1 MKSGPFAFVRT
12 STFRLALVYSVLF
25 GLFSFLLLAY
35 LYQATVGSLRAE
47 ADQRLDAEMRALGLA
62 YNAGGLERLEQSV
75 IERALVPGAPFRYQ
89 LETPD
94 GERIIGDFPYLPVS
108 PPETV
113 GEVSQVSLSIEMPRA
128 GGEEGQPVVTEAE
141 GRIVRLANGNVLLV
155 AIETGERGRIVRRIT
170 QAVTTAAPIGVL
182 LALIGGIFISR
193 YAARRAEQLTRTT
206 EEIVAGNLSIR
217 APVQGSGDEFDRLA
231 THLNTML
238 EKLER
243 LMAASRH
250 SGDAIAH
257 DLRSPLS
264 RLRNRLEG
272 ALLSP
277 MDAESARET
286 LASTV
291 EEVDRVLLTFNAILR
306 LSRLDAGAEGR
317 MIKIDLHDLLEELGE
332 LYEPACEDAGLH
344 FNSEIGKP
352 IIVLGDRELLAQAV
366 SNLLDNAVK
375 YTPSGGT
382 IQFTARRTSDSIVIT
397 VADDGPGIPEHMREK
412 AKERFFRLDS
422 ARTQSGSGLGL
433 ALADA
438 VAELH
443 KGHMDLLWTKGPPE
457 PKGLKAVLTLPRD
470 S

>member
-12 STFRLALVYSVLF
+12 TTFRLALVYSVLF

-35 LYQATVGSLRAE
+35 LFQATVGSLRAE

-89 LETPD
+89 LETPE

-108 PPETV
+108 PPEAV
-113 GEVSQVSLSIEMPRA
+113 GEVSLVSLSIEMPR
-128 GGEEGQPVVTEAE
+128 GDGSPVVTEAE

-170 QAVTTAAPIGVL
+170 QAVTTAAPIGIL
-182 LALIGGIFISR
+182 LALIGGVFISR

-206 EEIVAGNLSIR
+206 EAIVAGNLSIR
-217 APVQGSGDEFDRLA
+217 APVSGSGDEFDRLA
-231 THLNTML
+231 QHLNTML
-238 EKLER
+238 ERLER
-243 LMAASRH
+243 LVATTRH

-264 RLRNRLEG
+264 RLRNRLE
-272 ALLSP
+272 ASLLST
-277 MDAESARET
+277 MNEETARET
-286 LASTV
+286 LEDTV
-291 EEVDRVLLTFNAILR
+291 LEVDRVLQTFNAILR

-317 MIKIDLHDLLEELGE
+317 MLKFDLFELLSELAE
-332 LYEPACEDAGLH
+332 LYEPACEDSGLH
-344 FNSEIGKP
+344 FSSDISTG
-352 IIVLGDRELLAQAV
+352 IVVLGDRELIAQAV

-375 YTPSGGT
+375 YTPEGGH
-382 IQFTARRTSDSIVIT
+382 IRFSARRSQGNIEIV
-397 VADDGPGIPEHMREK
+397 VADDGPGIPEHQRDH

-422 ARTQSGSGLGL
+422 ARTQPGSGLGL

-443 KGHMDLLWTKGPPE
+443 KGHLDLLWTEPPLN
-457 PKGLKAVLTLPRD
+457 PRGLKAVLSLPRD
-470 S
+470 R

>member
-1 MKSGPFAFVRT
+1 MKSRPFAFVRT
-12 STFRLALVYSVLF
+12 TTFRLALVYSVLF

-113 GEVSQVSLSIEMPRA
+113 GEVSMVSLSIEMPRGDGA
-128 GGEEGQPVVTEAE
+128 PVVTEAE

-170 QAVTTAAPIGVL
+170 QAVTTAAPIGIL
-182 LALIGGIFISR
+182 LALIGGVFISR

-206 EEIVAGNLSIR
+206 EAIVAGNLSIR
-217 APVQGSGDEFDRLA
+217 APVGGSGDEFDRLA
-231 THLNTML
+231 MHLNTML
-238 EKLER
+238 ERLER
-243 LMAASRH
+243 LMASTRH
-250 SGDAIAH
+250 AGDAIAH

-264 RLRNRLEG
+264 RLRNRLEE
-272 ALLSP
+272 ALISP
-277 MDAESARET
+277 MDEKSAQDT

-291 EEVDRVLLTFNAILR
+291 EEVDRVLQTFNAILR

-317 MIKIDLHDLLEELGE
+317 MAKFDMHELMSELAE
-332 LYEPACEDAGLH
+332 LYEPACEDAGLK
-344 FNSEIGKP
+344 FSSDVSAGIT
-352 IIVLGDRELLAQAV
+352 VFGDRELIAQAV

-375 YTPSGGT
+375 YTPQGGT
-382 IQFTARRTSDSIVIT
+382 IRFSARRGGGNIDVT
-397 VADDGPGIPEHMREK
+397 VADDGPGIPEHQRES
-412 AKERFFRLDS
+412 AKQRFFRLDS
-422 ARTQSGSGLGL
+422 ARTQPGSGLGL

-443 KGHMDLLWTKGPPE
+443 KGHLDLLWTDPP
-457 PKGLKAVLTLPRD
+457 PSARGLKAVLSLPRD
-470 S
+470 R

>member
-1 MKSGPFAFVRT
+1 MKAGPFAFIRT
-12 STFRLALVYSVLF
+12 STFRMALVYSVLF

-94 GERIIGDFPYLPVS
+94 GERIIGDFPNLPVS
-108 PPETV
+108 PPETI
-113 GEVSQVSLSIEMPRA
+113 GEVSMVSLSIEMPA
-128 GGEEGQPVVTEAE
+128 SSGETVVTEAE
-141 GRIVRLANGNVLLV
+141 GRIVRLANGDVLLV

-170 QAVTTAAPIGVL
+170 QAVTTAAPIGIL

-264 RLRNRLEG
+264 RLRNRLEES
-272 ALLSP
+272 LLSP
-277 MDAESARET
+277 MDEASARET
-286 LASTV
+286 LARTV
-291 EEVDRVLLTFNAILR
+291 EEVDRVLSTFNAILR
-306 LSRLDAGAEGR
+306 LSRLDAGSEGR
-317 MIKIDLHDLLEELGE
+317 MVKIDLHEILDELAE
-332 LYEPACEDAGLH
+332 LYEPACEDAGLAFSH
-344 FNSEIGKP
+344 DISNP
-352 IIVLGDRELLAQAV
+352 IVVLGDRELIAQAV
-366 SNLLDNAVK
+366 SNLLDNAIK
-375 YTPSGGT
+375 YTPREGMVR
-382 IQFTARRTSDSIVIT
+382 FTARRTSDSIVIT
-397 VADDGPGIPEHMREK
+397 VADDGPGIPEDMREK
-412 AKERFFRLDS
+412 AKQRFYRLDA

-443 KGHMDLLWTKGPPE
+443 KGHLDLFWTHEPPAH
-457 PKGLKAVLTLPRD
+457 KGLKAVLTLPRD
-470 S
+470 K

>member
-12 STFRLALVYSVLF
+12 TTFRLALIYSVLF

-35 LYQATVGSLRAE
+35 LFQATVGSLRAE

-113 GEVSQVSLSIEMPRA
+113 GEVSMVSLSIEMPR
-128 GGEEGQPVVTEAE
+128 GEGTPVVTEAE

-170 QAVTTAAPIGVL
+170 QAVTTAAPIGIL

-217 APVQGSGDEFDRLA
+217 APVAGSGDEFDRLA

-243 LMAASRH
+243 LMASSRH
-250 SGDAIAH
+250 AGDAIAH

-272 ALLSP
+272 ALISP
-277 MDAESARET
+277 MSEETARET
-286 LASTV
+286 LESTV

-317 MIKIDLHDLLEELGE
+317 MVKFDLHELLSELAE
-332 LYEPACEDAGLH
+332 LYEPACEDEGLS
-344 FNSEIGKP
+344 FASEIAKP
-352 IIVLGDRELLAQAV
+352 INILGDKELIAQAV

-375 YTPSGGT
+375 YTPEGGT
-382 IQFTARRTSDSIVIT
+382 IQFNARRTSDKIEIRVS
-397 VADDGPGIPEHMREK
+397 DDGPGIPEHMRDR

-443 KGHMDLLWTKGPPE
+443 KGHLELLWTHGPPE
-457 PKGLKAVLTLPRD
+457 QKGLQAVLSLPRD
-470 S
+470 K

>member
-12 STFRLALVYSVLF
+12 STFRLTLVYSVLF

-113 GEVSQVSLSIEMPRA
+113 GEVSMVSLSIEMPR
-128 GGEEGQPVVTEAE
+128 GNGEAVVTEAE
-141 GRIVRLANGNVLLV
+141 GRIVKLANGNVLLV

-264 RLRNRLEG
+264 RLRNRLETT
-272 ALLSP
+272 LLSD
-277 MDAESARET
+277 MDTDTARET

-306 LSRLDAGAEGR
+306 LSRLDAGSEGR
-317 MIKIDLHDLLEELGE
+317 MVKIDLHEVLEELAE
-332 LYEPACEDAGLH
+332 LYEPACEDAGLI
-344 FNSEIGKP
+344 FNSDISQP
-352 IIVLGDRELLAQAV
+352 IIVLGDRELIAQAV
-366 SNLLDNAVK
+366 SNLLDNALK
-375 YTPSGGT
+375 YTPENGEIT
-382 IQFTARRTSDSIVIT
+382 FTARRSSDSVIIT
-397 VADDGPGIPEHMREK
+397 VSDDGPGIAEHMRDK

-422 ARTQSGSGLGL
+422 ARTQAGSGLGL

-443 KGHMDLLWTKGPPE
+443 KGHLDLLWTHGPPQ

-470 S
+470 K

>member
-12 STFRLALVYSVLF
+12 TTFRLALVYSVLF

-47 ADQRLDAEMRALGLA
+47 ADERLDAEMRALGLA

-89 LETPD
+89 LETAE

-113 GEVSQVSLSIEMPRA
+113 GEVSMVSLSIEMPNGN
-128 GGEEGQPVVTEAE
+128 GGQAVTEAE

-170 QAVTTAAPIGVL
+170 AAVTTAAPIGVL

-193 YAARRAEQLTRTT
+193 YAARRAEQLARTT

-217 APVQGSGDEFDRLA
+217 APLQGSGDEFDRLA

-243 LMAASRH
+243 LMATSRH
-250 SGDAIAH
+250 TGDAIAH

-264 RLRNRLEG
+264 RLRNRLES
-272 ALLSP
+272 ALLSD
-277 MDAESARET
+277 MDTETARET

-291 EEVDRVLLTFNAILR
+291 EEVDRVLQTFNAILR

-317 MIKIDLHDLLEELGE
+317 MVQFDLHETLSELAE
-332 LYEPACEDAGLH
+332 LYEPACEDAGLN
-344 FNSEIGKP
+344 FFSDISSS
-352 IIVLGDRELLAQAV
+352 ISVLGDRELIAQAV

-375 YTPSGGT
+375 YTPEGGS
-382 IQFTARRTSDSIVIT
+382 IRFTARRTSDSVVIT
-397 VADDGPGIPEHMREK
+397 VADDGPGIHEHMRDR

-433 ALADA
+433 ALAEA

-443 KGHMDLLWTKGPPE
+443 KGHVDLLWTHEPPE
-457 PKGLKAVLTLPRD
+457 PKGLKAVLTLPRGR
-470 S
+470 

>member
-12 STFRLALVYSVLF
+12 STFRVALVYSVLF

-47 ADQRLDAEMRALGLA
+47 ADDRLEAEMRALGLA
-62 YNAGGLERLEQSV
+62 YNAGGIERLEQSV
-75 IERALVPGAPFRYQ
+75 IERAVGGGSPFHYQ

-108 PPETV
+108 PPETI
-113 GEVSQVSLSIEMPRA
+113 GEVTMVSLSIEMPR
-128 GGEEGQPVVTEAE
+128 GNGEPVYTEAE
-141 GRIVRLANGNVLLV
+141 GRIVRLTNRNVLLV

-182 LALIGGIFISR
+182 LALIGGIVISR

-231 THLNTML
+231 SHLNTML

-264 RLRNRLEG
+264 RMRNRLEES
-272 ALLSP
+272 LLSET
-277 MDAESARET
+277 DQQSARET
-286 LASTV
+286 LARTV
-291 EEVDRVLLTFNAILR
+291 EDVDRVLLTFNAILR
-306 LSRLDAGAEGR
+306 LSRLDAGSEGK
-317 MIKIDLHDLLEELGE
+317 MVKIDLHDLLAELAE
-332 LYEPACEDAGLH
+332 LYEPACEDAGLSFH
-344 FNSEIGKP
+344 SEISQP
-352 IIVLGDRELLAQAV
+352 IIVLGDRELIAQAV
-366 SNLLDNAVK
+366 SNLLDNAIK
-375 YTPSGGT
+375 YTPEGGA
-382 IQFTARRTSDSIVIT
+382 IRFSARRTSDSVVIT

-422 ARTQSGSGLGL
+422 ARTQAGSGLSL

-438 VAELH
+438 VADLH
-443 KGHMDLLWTKGPPE
+443 KGHLDLLWTHGPPE
-457 PKGLKAVLTLPRD
+457 PKGLKAVLSLPRD
-470 S
+470 K

>member
-108 PPETV
+108 PPEAV
-113 GEVSQVSLSIEMPRA
+113 GEVSLVSLSIEMPR
-128 GGEEGQPVVTEAE
+128 GDGTPVVTEAE

-170 QAVTTAAPIGVL
+170 QAVTTAAPIGIL
-182 LALIGGIFISR
+182 LALIGGVFISR

-206 EEIVAGNLSIR
+206 EAIVAGNLSIR
-217 APVQGSGDEFDRLA
+217 APVSGSGDEFDRLA
-231 THLNTML
+231 QHLNTML
-238 EKLER
+238 ERLER
-243 LMAASRH
+243 LMATTRH
-250 SGDAIAH
+250 AGDAIAH

-264 RLRNRLEG
+264 RLRNRLE
-272 ALLSP
+272 ASLLSD
-277 MDAESARET
+277 MTEDSARET
-286 LASTV
+286 LENTV
-291 EEVDRVLLTFNAILR
+291 LEVDRVLQTFNAILR

-317 MIKIDLHDLLEELGE
+317 MVKFDLHEMMSELAE
-332 LYEPACEDAGLH
+332 LYEPACEDAGLQ
-344 FNSEIGKP
+344 FSSDISTG
-352 IIVLGDRELLAQAV
+352 IVVLGDRELIAQAV

-375 YTPSGGT
+375 YTPSGGH
-382 IQFTARRTSDSIVIT
+382 IRFSARRVQGNIEIV
-397 VADDGPGIPEHMREK
+397 VADDGPGIPEHQREH

-422 ARTQSGSGLGL
+422 ARTLPGSGLGL

-438 VAELH
+438 VADLH
-443 KGHMDLLWTKGPPE
+443 KGHLELLWSEPPPE
-457 PKGLKAVLTLPRD
+457 PRGLKAVLTIPRD
-470 S
+470 R

>member
-1 MKSGPFAFVRT
+1 M
-12 STFRLALVYSVLF
+12 
-25 GLFSFLLLAY
+25 
-35 LYQATVGSLRAE
+35 
-47 ADQRLDAEMRALGLA
+47 
-62 YNAGGLERLEQSV
+62 
-75 IERALVPGAPFRYQ
+75 
-89 LETPD
+89 
-94 GERIIGDFPYLPVS
+94 
-108 PPETV
+108 
-113 GEVSQVSLSIEMPRA
+113 VSLSIEMPRGDGA
-128 GGEEGQPVVTEAE
+128 PVITEAE

-170 QAVTTAAPIGVL
+170 EAVTTAAPIGVL

-206 EEIVAGNLSIR
+206 EAIVAGNLSIR

-264 RLRNRLEG
+264 RLRNRLET
-272 ALLSP
+272 ALLTP
-277 MDAESARET
+277 MDEASAREA

-317 MIKIDLHDLLEELGE
+317 MIRFDLREMLSELAE
-332 LYEPACEDAGLH
+332 LYEPACEDEGLT
-344 FNSEIGKP
+344 FSSDIASSLS
-352 IIVLGDRELLAQAV
+352 ILGDRELIAQAV

-375 YTPSGGT
+375 YTPEGGHIT
-382 IQFTARRTSDSIVIT
+382 FTAKRSSDSITIT
-397 VADDGPGIPEHMREK
+397 VADNGPGIAEDMREK
-412 AKERFFRLDS
+412 AKQRFFRLDS
-422 ARTQSGSGLGL
+422 ARTQTGSGLGL

-443 KGHMDLLWTKGPPE
+443 KGYLDLLWTYGPPE

-470 S
+470 K

>member
-12 STFRLALVYSVLF
+12 TTFRLALVYSVLF

-35 LYQATVGSLRAE
+35 LFQATVGSLRAE

-62 YNAGGLERLEQSV
+62 YNAGGMERLEQSV
-75 IERALVPGAPFRYQ
+75 IERALVSGAPFRYQ
-89 LETPD
+89 LETPE

-108 PPETV
+108 PPDTV
-113 GEVSQVSLSIEMPRA
+113 GEVSMVSLSIEMPR
-128 GGEEGQPVVTEAE
+128 GEGTSSVTEAE

-170 QAVTTAAPIGVL
+170 QAVTTAAPIGIL
-182 LALIGGIFISR
+182 LALIGGVFISR

-206 EEIVAGNLSIR
+206 EAIVAGDLSVR
-217 APVQGSGDEFDRLA
+217 APVAGSGDEFDRLA
-231 THLNTML
+231 QHLNTML
-238 EKLER
+238 ERLER
-243 LMAASRH
+243 LMASTRH
-250 SGDAIAH
+250 AGDAIAH

-272 ALLSP
+272 ALISP
-277 MDAESARET
+277 MTEESARET
-286 LASTV
+286 LESTV
-291 EEVDRVLLTFNAILR
+291 VEVDNVLQTFNAILR

-317 MIKIDLHDLLEELGE
+317 MIKFDIHDLMSEMAD
-332 LYEPACEDAGLH
+332 LYEPACEFAGLN
-344 FNSEIGKP
+344 FVSDVGTGLA
-352 IIVLGDRELLAQAV
+352 VLGDRELIAQAV

-375 YTPSGGT
+375 YTPQGGT
-382 IQFTARRTSDSIVIT
+382 IRFSVRRGPNGIAIT
-397 VADDGPGIPEHMREK
+397 VADDGPGIPEHQREH

-422 ARTQSGSGLGL
+422 ARTQPGSGLGL

-443 KGHMDLLWTKGPPE
+443 KGHLDLLWTEPP
-457 PKGLKAVLTLPRD
+457 PNARGLKAVLTLPRD
-470 S
+470 R

>member
-12 STFRLALVYSVLF
+12 TTFRLALVYSVLF

-35 LYQATVGSLRAE
+35 LFQATVGSLRAE

-62 YNAGGLERLEQSV
+62 YNAGGMERLEQSV
-75 IERALVPGAPFRYQ
+75 IERALVSGAPFRYQ
-89 LETPD
+89 LETPE

-108 PPETV
+108 PPDTV
-113 GEVSQVSLSIEMPRA
+113 GEVSMVSLSIEMPR
-128 GGEEGQPVVTEAE
+128 GEGTSSVTEAE

-170 QAVTTAAPIGVL
+170 QAVTTAAPIGIL
-182 LALIGGIFISR
+182 LALIGGVFISR

-206 EEIVAGNLSIR
+206 EAIVAGDLSVR
-217 APVQGSGDEFDRLA
+217 APVAGSGDEFDRLA
-231 THLNTML
+231 QHLNTML
-238 EKLER
+238 ERLER
-243 LMAASRH
+243 LMASTRH
-250 SGDAIAH
+250 AGDAIAH

-272 ALLSP
+272 ALISP
-277 MDAESARET
+277 MTEESARET
-286 LASTV
+286 LESTV
-291 EEVDRVLLTFNAILR
+291 VEVDNVLQTFNAILR

-317 MIKIDLHDLLEELGE
+317 MIKFDIHDLMSEMAD
-332 LYEPACEDAGLH
+332 LYEPACEFAGLN
-344 FNSEIGKP
+344 FVSDVGTGLA
-352 IIVLGDRELLAQAV
+352 VLGDRELIAQAV

-375 YTPSGGT
+375 YTPQGGT
-382 IQFTARRTSDSIVIT
+382 IRFSVRRGPNGIAIT
-397 VADDGPGIPEHMREK
+397 VADDGPGSPEHQREH

-422 ARTQSGSGLGL
+422 ARTQPGSGLGL

-443 KGHMDLLWTKGPPE
+443 KGHLDLLWTEPP
-457 PKGLKAVLTLPRD
+457 PNARGLKAVLTLPRD
-470 S
+470 R

>member
-47 ADQRLDAEMRALGLA
+47 ADERLDAEMRALGLA

-113 GEVSQVSLSIEMPRA
+113 GEVSMVSLSIEMPR
-128 GGEEGQPVVTEAE
+128 GNGETVVTEAE

-170 QAVTTAAPIGVL
+170 SAVTTAAPIGVL
-182 LALIGGIFISR
+182 LALVGGIFISR

-264 RLRNRLEG
+264 RLRNRLEES
-272 ALLSP
+272 LLSP
-277 MDAESARET
+277 MDQESARET

-317 MIKIDLHDLLEELGE
+317 MVKIDLHDVLEELAE
-332 LYEPACEDAGLH
+332 LYEPACEDAGLTFH
-344 FNSEIGKP
+344 GDISQP
-352 IIVLGDRELLAQAV
+352 IIVLGDRELIAQAV
-366 SNLLDNAVK
+366 SNLLDNALK
-375 YTPSGGT
+375 YTPEGGT
-382 IQFTARRTSDSIVIT
+382 IRFTARRTSDSVVIT
-397 VADDGPGIPEHMREK
+397 VSDDGPGIPEHMREK

-422 ARTQSGSGLGL
+422 ARTQAGSGLGL

-438 VAELH
+438 VADLH
-443 KGHMDLLWTKGPPE
+443 KGHLDLLWTHGPPE

-470 S
+470 K

>member
-12 STFRLALVYSVLF
+12 TTFRLALVYSVLF

-35 LYQATVGSLRAE
+35 LFQATVGSLRAE

-113 GEVSQVSLSIEMPRA
+113 GEVSMVSLSIEMPRGDGA
-128 GGEEGQPVVTEAE
+128 STVTEAE
-141 GRIVRLANGNVLLV
+141 GRIVRLTNGNVLLV

-170 QAVTTAAPIGVL
+170 QAVTTAAPIGIL
-182 LALIGGIFISR
+182 LALIGGVFISR

-206 EEIVAGNLSIR
+206 EAIVAGDLSVR
-217 APVQGSGDEFDRLA
+217 APVAGSGDEFDRLA
-231 THLNTML
+231 QHLNTML
-238 EKLER
+238 ERLER
-243 LMAASRH
+243 LMASTRH
-250 SGDAIAH
+250 AGDAIAH

-272 ALLSP
+272 ALISP
-277 MDAESARET
+277 MSEESARDT
-286 LASTV
+286 LENTV
-291 EEVDRVLLTFNAILR
+291 LEVDRVLQTFNAILR

-317 MIKIDLHDLLEELGE
+317 MVKFDIHDLMTEMAD
-332 LYEPACEDAGLH
+332 LYEPACEDAGLT
-344 FNSEIGKP
+344 FKSDIGTGLM
-352 IIVLGDRELLAQAV
+352 VLGDRDLIAQAV

-375 YTPSGGT
+375 YTPTGGS
-382 IQFTARRTSDSIVIT
+382 IRFLVRRGSSDIAIT
-397 VADDGPGIPEHMREK
+397 VADDGPGIPEHQREH
-412 AKERFFRLDS
+412 AKERFFRLDG
-422 ARTQSGSGLGL
+422 ARTQPGSGLGL

-443 KGHMDLLWTKGPPE
+443 KGHLDLLWTDPPPE
-457 PKGLKAVLTLPRD
+457 PRGLKAVLTLPRD
-470 S
+470 R

>member
-1 MKSGPFAFVRT
+1 MKSRPFAFVRT
-12 STFRLALVYSVLF
+12 TTFRLALVYSVLF

-108 PPETV
+108 PPEAV
-113 GEVSQVSLSIEMPRA
+113 GEVSMVSLSIEMPRGDGA
-128 GGEEGQPVVTEAE
+128 PAVTEAE

-170 QAVTTAAPIGVL
+170 QAVTTAAPIGIL
-182 LALIGGIFISR
+182 LALIGGVFISR

-206 EEIVAGNLSIR
+206 EAIVAGNLSIR
-217 APVQGSGDEFDRLA
+217 APVGGSGDEFDRLA
-231 THLNTML
+231 MHLNTML
-238 EKLER
+238 ERLER
-243 LMAASRH
+243 LMASTRH
-250 SGDAIAH
+250 AGDAIAH

-264 RLRNRLEG
+264 RLRNRLEE
-272 ALLSP
+272 ALISP
-277 MDAESARET
+277 MDEKSAHDT

-291 EEVDRVLLTFNAILR
+291 EEVDRVLQTFNAILR

-317 MIKIDLHDLLEELGE
+317 MAKFDMHELMSELAE
-332 LYEPACEDAGLH
+332 LYEPACEDAGLK
-344 FNSEIGKP
+344 FSSDVAAGIT
-352 IIVLGDRELLAQAV
+352 VFGDRELIAQAV

-375 YTPSGGT
+375 YTPQGGT
-382 IQFTARRTSDSIVIT
+382 IRFSARRGGGNIDVT
-397 VADDGPGIPEHMREK
+397 VADDGPGIPEHQRES

-422 ARTQSGSGLGL
+422 ARTQPGSGLGL

-443 KGHMDLLWTKGPPE
+443 KGHLDLLWTDPP
-457 PKGLKAVLTLPRD
+457 PSARGLKAVLSLPRD
-470 S
+470 R